1 VTDLKAILE
10 LSTKVTPLPWD
21 SDSSGVFCSNHDAD
35 GMGGEI
41 LEPHDPKTP
50 PIGGIGRVG
59 DPYPRGDNHPA
70 ENMRYICAAC
80 NAVPSLIQRLQAAEE
95 ENVRLRIAC
104 ELKKQKSENEATD
117 YVLIL
122 RSALMD
128 ELVKARALTPPT
140 KSEEKR

>member
-1 VTDLKAILE
+1 MTDLKALME

-21 SDSSGVFCSNHDAD
+21 SDPSGVFCNNPDAD

-70 ENMRYICAAC
+70 ENMRFIVAAC
-80 NAVPSLIQRLQAAEE
+80 NTVPSLIQRLQAAEE
-95 ENVRLRIAC
+95 ERDRYKAALKIANEKL
-104 ELKKQKSENEATD
+104 ELECLEP
-117 YVLIL
+117 VL
-122 RSALMD
+122 
-128 ELVKARALTPPT
+128 ALTPPT

>member
-1 VTDLKAILE
+1 VTDLKALME

-21 SDSSGVFCSNHDAD
+21 SDPSGVFCNNPDAD

-70 ENMRYICAAC
+70 ENMRFIVAAC
-80 NAVPSLIQRLQAAEE
+80 NTVPSLIQRLQAAEE
-95 ENVRLRIAC
+95 ALQTANEKL
-104 ELKKQKSENEATD
+104 ELEGMEP
-117 YVLIL
+117 VL
-122 RSALMD
+122 
-128 ELVKARALTPPT
+128 ALTPPT